1 MTLDEVMAAQKAN
14 KAFAIGAYQFIP
26 STLEIAV
33 KAAKLPG
40 GLPFSPETQ
49 DWLAAVLLLGGKRPA
64 LAAYLSGK
72 SDDMAAAQLDLAK
85 EWASIPGPDGRG
97 VYDGDSAGNR
107 AHIQME
113 ATQAALKAARAGLA
127 GGTMATIKPAPP
139 ARPNAAPVI
148 ARPKHTNP
156 LAGVPYYSQ
165 RDSAQA
171 SQRDRTCFSSACA
184 MLLETLKP
192 GTLKGANGDDQ
203 YLAVVQRFGDTT
215 SHAAQIKA
223 LATYGIKARMR
234 YDCTFDTIE
243 EQINRG
249 YPVPCG
255 YLHRGPVDRP
265 NGSGHWLT
273 VYGINRTHLTVHDP
287 WGEPNLLTGATV
299 NSDGRALKFTRAN
312 FGQRWMVEPVGGAYR
327 YAPGNGWAIYVD

>member
-1 MTLDEVMAAQKAN
+1 VRRREAEVALFVGNAPEKPPAA
-14 KAFAIGAYQFIP
+14 P
-26 STLEIAV
+26 
-33 KAAKLPG
+33 AKP
-40 GLPFSPETQ
+40 
-49 DWLAAVLLLGGKRPA
+49 
-64 LAAYLSGK
+64 
-72 SDDMAAAQLDLAK
+72 AAA
-85 EWASIPGPDGRG
+85 
-97 VYDGDSAGNR
+97 
-107 AHIQME
+107 
-113 ATQAALKAARAGLA
+113 
-127 GGTMATIKPAPP
+127 PAP
-139 ARPNAAPVI
+139 AI
-148 ARPKHTNP
+148 ARPAHTNP

-165 RDSAQA
+165 RDSAQV

-184 MLLETLKP
+184 MLLEALKP

-215 SHAAQIKA
+215 SHVAQIKA
-223 LATYGIKARMR
+223 LAHFGIKARMR

-249 YPVPCG
+249 YPIPCG

-299 NSDGRALKFTRAN
+299 NSNGRGLKFTRAN